1 MIFGEREMV
10 FRSNGLRDA
19 FEGQGEP
26 GFMVW
31 TYASFDPLEDILEPG
46 YFSNSASFRIG
57 DLVYVG
63 TAPRP
68 ADSPWTRLPTG
79 REIRRALVMIKGR
92 DERGRVLVRLVQDFG
107 GPDDGDGPMF
117 GRVPANGGDAQMDR
131 DAQMVGDADAP
142 LGASAAAPQ
151 KRGRGRPR
159 KSGLAEAADLVAGGG
174 R

>member
-46 YFSNSASFRIG
+46 YFSGVTRFRVG

-107 GPDDGDGPMF
+107 GPNDANASVGGSGPSDGNGPIV
-117 GRVPANGGDAQMDR
+117 GRVAAHGGNTP
-131 DAQMVGDADAP
+131 MVGDAPLDAP
-142 LGASAAAPQ
+142 AAPPV

-159 KSGLAEAADLVAGGG
+159 KVSAGGMHP
-174 R
+174 

>member
-1 MIFGEREMV
+1 
-10 FRSNGLRDA
+10 
-19 FEGQGEP
+19 
-26 GFMVW
+26 MVW
-31 TYASFDPLEDILEPG
+31 TYASFDPLAEILEPG
-46 YFSNSASFRIG
+46 YFTGVTRFRVG

-107 GPDDGDGPMF
+107 GPNDADAPLGGSGPNDENASIGGSGPNDGDGSMA
-117 GRVPANGGDAQMDR
+117 GCVPANGGDAP
-131 DAQMVGDADAP
+131 MVGDARMVENASPAP
-142 LGASAAAPQ
+142 A

-159 KSGLAEAADLVAGGG
+159 KGSAGGM
-174 R
+174 RP